1 MLDGGLERQTGAIA
15 GKLAGFGAIPED
27 DDEVGDGRTSV
38 LGGDTRAAQGSLAN
52 AREQRNNAEK
62 EDEDSDILSGSDS
75 GGGEK
80 PMGLADARAI
90 EFSASYKSR
99 GRGGDTDAATK
110 AAEHEKDRKELS
122 ESGKGSKKEL
132 SESGKGSKKE
142 LSESG
147 KAEKKELSE
156 SGKGSKKELSES
168 GKGSKKELSE
178 SGKGSKKELSESG
191 KGSKKELSESGKGS
205 KKELSESGKAD
216 KKELSES
223 GKGSKKELSESGK
236 GSKKELSESGKGE
249 KKDLSESGKGERK
262 QLSDAGKKELSE
274 SGKGSKKELS
284 ESGKAEKK
292 ELSESGKGS
301 KKDLSES
308 GKGEKKDLSESGKG
322 ERKQLSDAG
331 KKDLSEP
338 GKDDKKET
346 GDSGKERKEA
356 QGSDK
361 GEVKQREV
369 PDAAPA
375 QTNTTDTLERKP
387 SSEQGDGSKPAAQPP
402 ADDAGNDKQDEK
414 KRRSSSSSS
423 SSQKKEDDDKPT
435 PTNET
440 PEQREEEPEREEG
453 LIVNDQVP
461 TIPKIQVDSPM
472 YSMELLDS
480 VLNRFIRTKGKSFPR
495 IPMEMRKS
503 LFQHIRR
510 RRAEAIE
517 YQNYEDGEKLMYAQ
531 DTLRKAITKAMI
543 ASESEY
549 AQVAVETRLKEVKEM
564 YQEKKDECDEN
575 MKRLNK
581 DMDSKE
587 RDIKRQHRKE
597 LDEFSTF
604 WMDPSSFHEFNKPSG
619 LLLEMRNKEKNMAL
633 LGDFTGAKDMKKR
646 ADAQEKLETTRAQ
659 ARAKLGMQTA
669 YEQLMRKHQ
678 RELEAQ
684 QRLRQKV
691 IGHAQVYADAE
702 LNPMLMAIKK
712 LELMKEQKP
721 VKRWTPRVSRSQLVR
736 RRSPGPC
743 EDDSP
748 PVSTP
753 RTMRRLVNIRA
764 TPRNEVLSLQGVP
777 AKRYIKI
784 QQKRERKKIREQER
798 AQEERRVKPTNF

>member
-52 AREQRNNAEK
+52 AREQRNIAEK

-132 SESGKGSKKE
+132 SESGKADKKELSESEKGSKKE

-147 KAEKKELSE
+147 KGSKKELSE

-205 KKELSESGKAD
+205 KKELSESGKAE

-236 GSKKELSESGKGE
+236 GSKKELSESGKG
-249 KKDLSESGKGERK
+249 
-262 QLSDAGKKELSE
+262 
-274 SGKGSKKELS
+274 SKKELS
-284 ESGKAEKK
+284 ESGKADKK
-292 ELSESGKGS
+292 E
-301 KKDLSES
+301 
-308 GKGEKKDLSESGKG
+308 LSESGKG

>member
-236 GSKKELSESGKGE
+236 GSKKE
-249 KKDLSESGKGERK
+249 
-262 QLSDAGKKELSE
+262 
-274 SGKGSKKELS
+274 
-284 ESGKAEKK
+284 
-292 ELSESGKGS
+292 
-301 KKDLSES
+301 LSES